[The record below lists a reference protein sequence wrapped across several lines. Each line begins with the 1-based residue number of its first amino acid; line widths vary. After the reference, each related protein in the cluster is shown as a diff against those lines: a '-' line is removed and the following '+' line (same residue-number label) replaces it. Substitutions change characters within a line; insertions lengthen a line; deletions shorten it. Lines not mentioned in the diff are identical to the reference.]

1 MSDPVRIGLIGFG
14 FAGRTFHAPLIRA
27 TEGCVLTAIATRQG
41 EPARAAAPEAV
52 IVATPEELFAWR
64 DIELVVVATP
74 NDTHAPL
81 ARAALAAGKHVV
93 VDKPFALNLSEAR
106 TVAQAARDA
115 GRLLSVF
122 HNRRWDSD
130 FLSVRAAIE
139 AGRVGA
145 VTHFESHID
154 RFRPEVRDRWR
165 ETAGPGAGLWYDLG
179 PHLIDQALL
188 LFGALETVQLNL
200 ATQRAGAVV
209 DDWAHAILSYGPGLR
224 VILQA
229 TMLAR
234 APSARFL
241 VHGAGGSVL
250 KREADQQEAQV
261 IAGLTPGAETWGH
274 DPDAL
279 ICTNAECAIEEVL
292 ATAGDQRR
300 YYAAIAKAVRGA
312 GANPVT
318 PQEALAVM
326 AVLQAGIDS
335 ARSGRAQTPS
345 FTEEERAAFA

>member
-1 MSDPVRIGLIGFG
+1 MSEPVRIGLIGFG

-27 TEGCVLTAIATRQG
+27 TEGCALTAIATRQG
-41 EPARAAAPEAV
+41 EAARGAAPEAA
-52 IVATPEELFAWR
+52 IVATPEDLFAR
-64 DIELVVVATP
+64 ADIELVVVATP

-93 VDKPFALNLSEAR
+93 VDKPFALDLAEAR
-106 TVAQAARDA
+106 GIAKAARDA

-165 ETAGPGAGLWYDLG
+165 ETAGPGAGIWYDLG
-179 PHLIDQALL
+179 PHLIDQALV
-188 LFGALETVQLNL
+188 LFGAPESTQLDL
-200 ATQRAGAVV
+200 AIQRPGAVV
-209 DDWAHAILSYGPGLR
+209 DDWAHAVLTYGSGLR

-229 TMLAR
+229 SMLAR
-234 APSARFL
+234 APAPRFL
-241 VHGAGGSVL
+241 IHGAGGSVL

-261 IAGLTPGAETWGH
+261 IAGLVPGAPAWGRDD
-274 DPDAL
+274 DPL
-279 ICTNAECAIEEVL
+279 ICTDASGAFEAIP
-292 ATAGDQRR
+292 AASGDQRR
-300 YYAAIAKAVRGA
+300 YYSAIAKAVRGEA
-312 GANPVT
+312 ANPVT
-318 PQEALAVM
+318 PGQAIAVM
-326 AVLQAGIDS
+326 AVLEAGFVS
-335 ARSGRAQTPS
+335 ARTGRAQTPALS
-345 FTEEERAAFA
+345 EEERAAFA